1 VGISLGVNVGCSG
14 MAVGTTGGV
23 AVAYSTAYRAVMVRF
38 GVTSIAGNAFRTNG
52 NGIEQAI
59 TTPASSSKTTILEK
73 DLVLTFTSNQEK
85 IPCACRKP
93 AIHGKLSESVESFTC
108 VFTGPHER
116 PQHSPALTRT
126 G

>member
-1 VGISLGVNVGCSG
+1 
-14 MAVGTTGGV
+14 MAVGKTGGV

-59 TTPASSSKTTILEK
+59 TSPASSSKTTILEK

-85 IPCACRKP
+85 NTVCLPETGDPWKAVRVCRIVHMCLYR
-93 AIHGKLSESVESFTC
+93 A
-108 VFTGPHER
+108 
-116 PQHSPALTRT
+116 A
-126 G
+126 